1 MDSQQLIESLSK
13 MEQSLQGVESAR
25 EQVQQVADAYGKTK
39 IQLTGLISSINQM
52 SLDMQSLIKA
62 IKDNQDMLS
71 ESYGKRILTSF
82 DSIDERTKVLIKAAK
97 MMEVQFSA
105 ACTSAT
111 TNFLSETD
119 ASIVKLQQQFDET
132 IKHWNEQASAEI
144 NDISMKIETF
154 LAETNNM
161 KNDFKNGLT
170 RASQNHKKAEDMI
183 IDNFN
188 TSINKYVTE
197 FDDIRNEMQKVLDA
211 YKTEIDLFWKRMS
224 ENLAPLATSINELK
238 EQTTALQK
246 DGINQMQ
253 KNLNSVKSEMVMQLE
268 ILQKQVKTN
277 RTILIVTFLAVIV
290 TILIRFM

>member
-1 MDSQQLIESLSK
+1 
-13 MEQSLQGVESAR
+13 
-25 EQVQQVADAYGKTK
+25 
-39 IQLTGLISSINQM
+39 
-52 SLDMQSLIKA
+52 
-62 IKDNQDMLS
+62 
-71 ESYGKRILTSF
+71 
-82 DSIDERTKVLIKAAK
+82 
-97 MMEVQFSA
+97 
-105 ACTSAT
+105 
-111 TNFLSETD
+111 
-119 ASIVKLQQQFDET
+119 
-132 IKHWNEQASAEI
+132 
-144 NDISMKIETF
+144 
-154 LAETNNM
+154 
-161 KNDFKNGLT
+161 
-170 RASQNHKKAEDMI
+170 MI